1 MSEQLTILGISID
14 RVDQAQALRV
24 IQDFIDSGQPHY
36 IVTANAE
43 IIYQASHDET
53 MRQLVNGA
61 DLVTADGSGVV
72 WASKYIGQPLTQ
84 RVTGIDLVYAICQ
97 KAQITGWRIY
107 IIGAA
112 PGIAQLPRERVTVG

>member
-61 DLVTADGSGVV
+61 DLVTAF
-72 WASKYIGQPLTQ
+72 AK
-84 RVTGIDLVYAICQ
+84 
-97 KAQITGWRIY
+97 K
-107 IIGAA
+107 
-112 PGIAQLPRERVTVG
+112 PR